1 MSICKHNECNKHAHF
16 AYVGHKRSYCAK
28 HRLEGMIDI
37 LHKRC
42 QYHECMKQPYFAF
55 DGNKPVY
62 CSKHRQEGMVNVH
75 NKRCQYD
82 DCTKLA
88 NFAFEGD
95 KPSFCLTHRID
106 GMINVLTKRCR
117 HNGCIITATF
127 AFEGK
132 KAVYCAT
139 HRLQGMIDVKTRR
152 CNTQGCYTKA
162 SKKYKG
168 YCLYCF
174 IHTFPNEK
182 IAKNYKVK
190 ENEVLNSI
198 VEKFSSVTI
207 VQDRR
212 IHGGCSLRRPDVLI
226 DLGYQVLIIETD
238 ENQHKTYDCSC
249 ENKRIMELSRDVGHR
264 NLVFIRFNPDDYMKN
279 GVKINSCFSRTKLGF
294 LVIPKSKQVEW
305 QQRLNVLHE
314 TIEYWIQN
322 KTDKTIEVVEL
333 FFDTM

>member
-1 MSICKHNECNKHAHF
+1 
-16 AYVGHKRSYCAK
+16 
-28 HRLEGMIDI
+28 
-37 LHKRC
+37 
-42 QYHECMKQPYFAF
+42 
-55 DGNKPVY
+55 
-62 CSKHRQEGMVNVH
+62 MVNVQ
-75 NKRCQYD
+75 NKRCQYN

-95 KPSFCLTHRID
+95 KPSFCMTHRID
-106 GMINVLTKRCR
+106 GMINVLTKCCR
-117 HNGCIITATF
+117 HNGCSITANF

-182 IAKNYKVK
+182 ITRNYKVK

-264 NLVFIRFNPDDYMKN
+264 NLVFIRFNPDDYMHN

-314 TIEYWIQN
+314 TIEYWIHN